1 MLPAT
6 VILVRYLIR
15 IGTRETEKG
24 EGEMEFRARQGHHAT
39 ATVIMALSM
48 ILAVLAT
55 NKSESPR
62 DEDETDVEDAS
73 TIIPTITP
81 TYQPAFIVNRN
92 VRDYGAKG
100 DGITDDT
107 LAFVKALTEGKA
119 TILAP
124 GAWNSSQY
132 NCQTTRPSYVYVPAG
147 TYKITATLPLT
158 FYTQLVGEHDNRP
171 RLVAHG
177 SKYSVLDAGI
187 DEGPGHGWFGNVNQ
201 NNFYHQL
208 RNMVIDLQHCS
219 SCVGLHWQVSQ
230 ATNVVN
236 VEFVLGPSSSSNTGL
251 VMENGSGG
259 YFGDMIFIGGL
270 TAMAIG
276 NQQFTMRNVTIS
288 GSTTGIHMF
297 WNWIWA
303 LHDVRIEN
311 VETAILLDGG
321 VSSISLVDVS
331 IANAAVGI
339 TTVSG
344 TSQVTLDGGVFSNVT
359 KPLLVNGT
367 LVGDVTTTSLSYAF
381 ERRVD
386 GTFFK
391 GRAVFPARP
400 ALLLDPSS
408 RKYFGKTR
416 PNYKSFMVASL
427 VNDTDVTSSLQSAL
441 NAAASAGS
449 ALLVPYGV
457 YWITRTVT
465 IPVGTRLFGQAWTRF
480 APQGAYFTNAAS
492 PKPVF
497 RVGNPGDVGVAQI
510 ADIMFTTRGPAP
522 GAIMMEW
529 NVRGASPGDSGVWDV
544 HHRIGGAAGSL
555 VDKNDC
561 PKNATLATSPQCVG
575 VHTLVH
581 IKPNASVYIE
591 NMWGWVGDHNI
602 DSGHDVNCFSARGLV
617 VETAEPVWLYG
628 TAMEHSY
635 LYQYNLAQS
644 VSNVLLS
651 ILQTETPYFQPQFQ
665 LTSSAST
672 DPLFYADQYHAFS
685 IAASY
690 SPSNVVLYGTGMYS
704 FFHDWATN
712 CGSSAQQVACQTHMS
727 LWILGGSGG
736 GGVRLHNFNTHGGE
750 FVLSFNGTNVPAATT
765 GNGFCSTVSTW

>member
-1 MLPAT
+1 
-6 VILVRYLIR
+6 
-15 IGTRETEKG
+15 
-24 EGEMEFRARQGHHAT
+24 MEQRAT
-39 ATVIMALSM
+39 A
-48 ILAVLAT
+48 
-55 NKSESPR
+55 SP
-62 DEDETDVEDAS
+62 
-73 TIIPTITP
+73 
-81 TYQPAFIVNRN
+81 
-92 VRDYGAKG
+92 
-100 DGITDDT
+100 
-107 LAFVKALTEGKA
+107 VKALTEGKA

-158 FYTQLVGEHDNRP
+158 FYTQLVGEHDTRP

-339 TTVSG
+339 TTVSE

-367 LVGDVTTTSLSYAF
+367 LVGDLTTTSLSYAF
-381 ERRVD
+381 ERRAD

-391 GRAVFPARP
+391 GAAIFPARP
-400 ALLLDPSS
+400 AGLRSCTQGC
-408 RKYFGKTR
+408 GKEGQPR
-416 PNYKSFMVASL
+416 GAEVL
-427 VNDTDVTSSLQSAL
+427 VEHAHQPLSHGHQQVRWHL
-441 NAAASAGS
+441 
-449 ALLVPYGV
+449 
-457 YWITRTVT
+457 
-465 IPVGTRLFGQAWTRF
+465 GQACELVRERHLCWFRS
-480 APQGAYFTNAAS
+480 QIEIAS
-492 PKPVF
+492 PMLL
-497 RVGNPGDVGVAQI
+497 R
-510 ADIMFTTRGPAP
+510 AP
-522 GAIMMEW
+522 CI
-529 NVRGASPGDSGVWDV
+529 SPS
-544 HHRIGGAAGSL
+544 HRIC
-555 VDKNDC
+555 N
-561 PKNATLATSPQCVG
+561 
-575 VHTLVH
+575 
-581 IKPNASVYIE
+581 
-591 NMWGWVGDHNI
+591 
-602 DSGHDVNCFSARGLV
+602 
-617 VETAEPVWLYG
+617 
-628 TAMEHSY
+628 
-635 LYQYNLAQS
+635 
-644 VSNVLLS
+644 
-651 ILQTETPYFQPQFQ
+651 
-665 LTSSAST
+665 
-672 DPLFYADQYHAFS
+672 
-685 IAASY
+685 
-690 SPSNVVLYGTGMYS
+690 
-704 FFHDWATN
+704 
-712 CGSSAQQVACQTHMS
+712 
-727 LWILGGSGG
+727 
-736 GGVRLHNFNTHGGE
+736 
-750 FVLSFNGTNVPAATT
+750 FVLNTSR
-765 GNGFCSTVSTW
+765 